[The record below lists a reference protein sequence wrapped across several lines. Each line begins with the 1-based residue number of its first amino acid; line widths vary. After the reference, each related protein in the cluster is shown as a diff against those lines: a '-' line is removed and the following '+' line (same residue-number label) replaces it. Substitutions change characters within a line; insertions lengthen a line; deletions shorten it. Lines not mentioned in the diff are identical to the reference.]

1 LQLHFSGIV
10 PHALSAKWIFCLSHY
25 NGVIVFFFHG
35 EHSPAQF
42 RTCSR
47 TSCAKGQWTQQGQF
61 LAENLSAVRILD
73 WTNSQVKKRCSP
85 AACAKSTS
93 ALKQWILWTKPLGW
107 FCVNQFADFTNHLY
121 KRLKSAHHIPRNWQ
135 RQPGD
140 TLSFATFMEL
150 AAGHC
155 ILCNIHGI
163 GGRTLLFFYLL

>member
-1 LQLHFSGIV
+1 
-10 PHALSAKWIFCLSHY
+10 
-25 NGVIVFFFHG
+25 
-35 EHSPAQF
+35 
-42 RTCSR
+42 
-47 TSCAKGQWTQQGQF
+47 
-61 LAENLSAVRILD
+61 LD

-163 GGRTLLFFYLL
+163 GGRTLLFFICSRYTVQCPTAKNLSVLQRRKYTSVFHNQFHERAVFHS